1 MSKTAI
7 GDGRLAI
14 GSKPLALCSP
24 SEATYLGPTIG
35 PIWTQ
40 NSPIADRQLPIACL
54 PNATSFTVMPPLT
67 SVTSQPLADS
77 VLIRVGKV
85 SPVGLLQGGIGS
97 VLRLDSLR
105 CAVTG
110 GTCIK

>member
-7 GDGRLAI
+7 SNGQWAI
-14 GSKPLALCSP
+14 GSRPLAVCSA
-24 SEATYLGPTIG
+24 SEGPTIR
-35 PIWTQ
+35 PNWTQ
-40 NSPIADRQLPIACL
+40 NSPIAYRQVPIACL
-54 PNATSFTVMPPLT
+54 PNANSFTVMPPLT

-97 VLRLDSLR
+97 VLRLDSRL